1 MSVVSCKT
9 RSAEDRDFCV
19 MFYFFLLRLVGLSLA
34 RLSAVGRRRAER
46 VVTSWFVKRVVTS

>member
-1 MSVVSCKT
+1 MSMVSCKM

-34 RLSAVGRRRAER
+34 RLSAVGRRSAGRAITGR
-46 VVTSWFVKRVVTS
+46 LVQR